1 MASSNGSA
9 RSARTLRITAI
20 LTTILCAA
28 AAVGCEDP
36 SLKFNRAGME
46 AYGRGNY
53 TEARA
58 AFEEAIDANPD
69 VGTYY
74 FNRGM
79 CEQALGKY
87 TEAIFNYQMATKL
100 DAGIVAAYK
109 NAADCYLQLGKPAQA
124 RDMLEQGTR
133 SNPYTGEAFINLAHF
148 YADRGD
154 TFNAKLALAKAVAA
168 DPENARA
175 HREYAD
181 MLLRLGEREK
191 GIEHLRKSME
201 LQPIQP
207 DVSAQ
212 LSELAPIEDEL
223 PPPKPQTE

>member
-1 MASSNGSA
+1 MASSNG
-9 RSARTLRITAI
+9 RTPSGRALRMVVVLA
-20 LTTILCAA
+20 AVVGA
-28 AAVGCEDP
+28 AAVAGCEDP
-36 SLKFNRAGME
+36 ALKFNRTGME
-46 AYGRGNY
+46 AYRQGNY
-53 TEARA
+53 TQARA
-58 AFEEAIDANPD
+58 AFEEAIETNPD

-79 CEQALGKY
+79 CEQALGNY

-109 NAADCYLQLGKPAQA
+109 NAADCYLQLGKPDEA
-124 RDMLEQGTR
+124 REMLEQGTR

-181 MLLRLGEREK
+181 LLLRLGEREK

-207 DVSAQ
+207 DVSAR
-212 LSELAPIEDEL
+212 LSELAPVESEL